1 MVWKSFHMGTCV
13 YSRGLLEFSW
23 MPSWSFRCIADRP
36 FIVKKLVKYVKYNV
50 LDPFVC
56 EKIQSTNDYIKWT
69 GHIFPSNKQRLV
81 GYLAWYTGWST
92 NIPNQN
98 NAQFKGNL
106 STLPYLLLL
115 VWSPQ
120 NGFLFEWF
128 LVNPRIFCF
137 PNSWIFIF
145 GRRKKGT
152 FTKNSVFHAS
162 KGLMAYGHRWKDAA
176 DEAKHHKQTME
187 EDEDND

>member
-1 MVWKSFHMGTCV
+1 M
-13 YSRGLLEFSW
+13 
-23 MPSWSFRCIADRP
+23 
-36 FIVKKLVKYVKYNV
+36 KYNV
-50 LDPFVC
+50 LDPFVR

-69 GHIFPSNKQRLV
+69 GHIFPSNKQLLV
-81 GYLAWYTGWST
+81 GYLAWYTGGST

-98 NAQFKGNL
+98 NAQFQGNL

-120 NGFLFEWF
+120 NAFCSMISVKPKGCFFFQSLGF
-128 LVNPRIFCF
+128 IC
-137 PNSWIFIF
+137 

-162 KGLMAYGHRWKDAA
+162 KGLMALEGRWKDAV

-187 EDEDND
+187 DDGRRWRQWLVGGWTNPFEKYESNWESSPN